1 MTAVSRRAVLGLISV
16 VLGIAPATPRW
27 ASADE
32 SSHAERRLALRGYDP
47 VAYFKDGGAVRGSP
61 EFSSTFDDAT
71 YWFSS
76 AEHRDVFA
84 ADPDHYAPQ
93 YGGFCA
99 VALANGV
106 IAEPDPEA
114 WVISEGKLYVFSSKQ
129 GIPLF
134 QEDAANIVDKAAE
147 NWPRLRDQP

>member
-1 MTAVSRRAVLGLISV
+1 
-16 VLGIAPATPRW
+16 
-27 ASADE
+27 
-32 SSHAERRLALRGYDP
+32 
-47 VAYFKDGGAVRGSP
+47 
-61 EFSSTFDDAT
+61 
-71 YWFSS
+71 
-76 AEHRDVFA
+76 
-84 ADPDHYAPQ
+84 
-93 YGGFCA
+93 
-99 VALANGV
+99 LANGV